1 MYSKFFALFFAIPF
15 SITACDITATM
26 TSQTY
31 HLVYAQFTFHNET
44 RSPVYQFNQDGEM
57 KTVHITGTFCNMK
70 PTRLDAYKTYPKL
83 GDKPCGS
90 SQAFIEGFGYVNYV
104 VRSKLCTLCGLKKF
118 RV

>member
-1 MYSKFFALFFAIPF
+1 
-15 SITACDITATM
+15 
-26 TSQTY
+26 
-31 HLVYAQFTFHNET
+31 
-44 RSPVYQFNQDGEM
+44 M

-70 PTRLDAYKTYPKL
+70 PTRLDVSCGLYHVFFFQFVLLQAYKTYPKL